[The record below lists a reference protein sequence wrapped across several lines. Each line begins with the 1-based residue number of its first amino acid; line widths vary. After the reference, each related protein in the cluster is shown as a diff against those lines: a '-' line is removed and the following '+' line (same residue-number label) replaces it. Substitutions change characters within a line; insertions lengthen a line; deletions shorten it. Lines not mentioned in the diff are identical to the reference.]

1 MTIPATIATEDLS
14 GQGMEDVVISEEEEV
29 EEIIETTESEVNNQ
43 VQASTQEPEK
53 RPEQIIYTGPRLSYG
68 SSIEYGFLA
77 SFDSGATWEERNE
90 GLPHKSIY
98 PFDRDQVRKLTAIGV
113 DPKNNE
119 RVIVSTKNQLFI
131 SEDYGETWEPIPFSN
146 GSIITALALSP
157 FNSEQILVGTSFFG
171 FYETLNK
178 GQSWSL
184 VSKDLDF
191 LYQSKSN
198 LEEISALAY
207 HPEEPDQIVFSCGF
221 GNGLYLYN
229 KTQKTVKS
237 LNLANVER
245 PLIENLL
252 FRQKAETEN
261 VSGKLETD
269 WLLQITR
276 KKSIALYSW
285 PDFQLV
291 AKEEKLKKGKDD
303 PEKQER
309 LRRAANK
316 YGIYVRPDFAQGRRL
331 EAHLDFME
339 KNGLNA
345 MVVDFKDDSGYVT
358 YDTQVPLAKKAGA
371 IRKRINIKELIEKTR
386 EHQVYLIGRIVVF
399 KDNRLYQYDKYK
411 YAAWDRYTDQ
421 PWRYMV
427 KEKNSAGEEIYTQRE
442 HWLDPFSFDVW
453 EYNIALAE
461 ELEALGV
468 DEIQFDYIRF
478 PTDGNIER
486 ISYKYQPV
494 GAEKIDAL
502 ESFLAMARERLQI
515 PISTDLYG
523 YNCWYQMEGLT
534 GQNIRLFSEYVDV
547 ICPMYYPSH
556 FSSGFLPG
564 DYLERAELI
573 YKEGSFRANTLVTGN
588 SIIRPYVQ
596 AFLLNW
602 EFWMTRPVYTEY
614 LLKQV
619 NGVLSS
625 RTPGFTLWNNSNRYY
640 MVKEP
645 LKEYLVEQGYFEQ
658 LSPEI
663 DR

>member
-1 MTIPATIATEDLS
+1 MPATMATEDLFD
-14 GQGMEDVVISEEEEV
+14 QGIETMVISEEEV
-29 EEIIETTESEVNNQ
+29 EDITETAESEVNNKE
-43 VQASTQEPEK
+43 QADTQEPEK
-53 RPEQIIYTGPRLSYG
+53 RPEQIIYTGSGLSYG
-68 SSIEYGFLA
+68 SSSENGFLV

-98 PFDRDQVRKLTAIGV
+98 PFDRDQVRQLTAIGV

-131 SEDYGETWEPIPFSN
+131 SENYGETWEPIPFSN

-157 FNSEQILVGTSFFG
+157 FNSEHILVGTSFAG
-171 FYETLNK
+171 FYQTLNK
-178 GQSWSL
+178 GQTWSL
-184 VSKDLDF
+184 ISKDVDF

-198 LEEISALAY
+198 QEEISALAY
-207 HPEEPDQIVFSCGF
+207 NPEEPDQIVFSCGF

-229 KTQKTVKS
+229 KNKKTVKS
-237 LNLANVER
+237 LNLTNAER

-252 FRQKAETEN
+252 FKQSGTKKGGEN
-261 VSGKLETD
+261 SETD

-291 AKEEKLKKGKDD
+291 AEEEKLKIGEDNPD
-303 PEKQER
+303 KQQR
-309 LRRAANK
+309 LKRAANK
-316 YGIYVRPDFAQGRRL
+316 YGIYVRSDYAHGKRL

-371 IRKRINIKELIEKTR
+371 IRKRINIKELIGKTQ

-427 KEKNSAGEEIYTQRE
+427 KEKNSAGEEIYIQRE
-442 HWLDPFSFDVW
+442 HWLDPFSSDVW
-453 EYNIALAE
+453 EYNIAIAE

-478 PTDGNIER
+478 PTDGNLER
-486 ISYKYQPV
+486 IIYKYQPV
-494 GAEKIDAL
+494 GTEKIDAL

-523 YNCWYQMEGLT
+523 YNCWYRMEGLT
-534 GQNIRLFSEYVDV
+534 GQNIRLFSKYVDV

-602 EFWMTRPVYTEY
+602 EFWMTPPVYTEY

-625 RTPGFTLWNNSNRYY
+625 GIPGFTLWNNSNRYY
-640 MVKEP
+640 MVKKP
-645 LKEYLVEQGYFEQ
+645 LKEYLLEKGYSDQ